1 LETDRNIG
9 LSSTTFPGLTGSTV
23 VAPELSAQYEDVI
36 QLKPPL
42 YPHS

>member
-1 LETDRNIG
+1 LETNGNIG
-9 LSSTTFPGLTGSTV
+9 LSSTTFPGITGSTV
-23 VAPELSAQYEDVI
+23 VAPELSAQYEDLI